1 MTPQGLLIFD
11 SRVDSK
17 GPSQRTCRWHVRRPV
32 AFPQKSESILL
43 HHVSASVISLAETFS
58 KSPLAHSAAAPFP
71 TKPKDGFAGTPFG
84 LAAVNLR
91 RMAASVRKAGLG
103 RNDSVLLS
111 AGGVSARRMLG
122 GAWAWGGMD
131 ISASNLLFMIETAVL
146 FRSLRYH
153 AFRRKSR
160 AAANIFFTIF
170 CKYAGKTDRLSG
182 GVARPAA
189 GKPGF
194 TKVLHFS
201 R

>member
-1 MTPQGLLIFD
+1 
-11 SRVDSK
+11 V
-17 GPSQRTCRWHVRRPV
+17 
-32 AFPQKSESILL
+32 
-43 HHVSASVISLAETFS
+43 
-58 KSPLAHSAAAPFP
+58 
-71 TKPKDGFAGTPFG
+71 
-84 LAAVNLR
+84 
-91 RMAASVRKAGLG
+91 
-103 RNDSVLLS
+103 
-111 AGGVSARRMLG
+111 RRMLG

-131 ISASNLLFMIETAVL
+131 ISTSNLLFMIETDVL

-182 GVARPAA
+182 GVARPAVE
-189 GKPGF
+189 KPGF

>member
-1 MTPQGLLIFD
+1 M
-11 SRVDSK
+11 
-17 GPSQRTCRWHVRRPV
+17 VRIHPPPPRRRKRHIACGDFFKV
-32 AFPQKSESILL
+32 TVRSFCCGSFPHK
-43 HHVSASVISLAETFS
+43 A
-58 KSPLAHSAAAPFP
+58 
-71 TKPKDGFAGTPFG
+71 KDGFAGAPFG

-91 RMAASVRKAGLG
+91 RMNAAARKAGLG
-103 RNDSVLLS
+103 RNDPVRLS
-111 AGGVSARRMLG
+111 AGGGVPVRRMLG

-131 ISASNLLFMIETAVL
+131 ISTSNLLFMIETAVL

-170 CKYAGKTDRLSG
+170 CKYAGKTDRLPG
-182 GVARPAA
+182 GVARPAVE
-189 GKPGF
+189 KPGF